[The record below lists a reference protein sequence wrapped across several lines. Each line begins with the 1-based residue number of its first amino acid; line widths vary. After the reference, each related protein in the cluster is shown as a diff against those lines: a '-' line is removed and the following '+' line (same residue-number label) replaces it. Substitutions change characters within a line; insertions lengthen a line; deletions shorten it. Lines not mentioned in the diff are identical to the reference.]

1 MIMFC
6 CAKLLLYK
14 LRTMCGKGVE
24 KACPDIVCA
33 EEKWMKYGFH

>member
-1 MIMFC
+1 
-6 CAKLLLYK
+6 
-14 LRTMCGKGVE
+14 MCGKGVE